1 MSLTNLLGAAAG
13 YYNADEAAKAALELG
28 EQSAQ
33 AAEQLGQTAAGM
45 AEFKPFTVTTGLG
58 TATTTPEGGYTLG
71 LSPEQ
76 QALQTGALGQAQG
89 FMTGIGQDPMSTLLS
104 GQAQQAFQGLGPSA
118 LTGAGTA
125 AYQGLGAD
133 PLTQMGAGLYADFQP
148 SALTTQGA
156 TAYGDLGPSA
166 LRGTG
171 IAGLGGVGGDPMQ
184 AEILAQARAGF
195 ANIGADP
202 RQQALLAQSEQAL
215 ARAGVDPSLAQADLY
230 EQIRATQRPEE
241 ERQRLALEERMLAQ
255 GRLGLSSA
263 AYGGST
269 PEMLAQETARQEAM
283 SRANLSARQQAM
295 QEQQQA
301 YGQGLGLLGQASG
314 MRAQDLAEATGLLGA
329 GYTPE
334 QRELAR
340 AQAQLA
346 GGLSEEQA
354 DLARIGAQFGAG
366 MSQDQAALARAG
378 ALLSGGLSREQAD
391 LSRAG
396 ALFGAGMT
404 QEQADLARA
413 QGLLGASFMPRQ
425 QDLATATG
433 LMSLGYM
440 PQQQALGALGYG
452 LDAARLAQSGRGT
465 GAELFGQLGQTGLES
480 LMQSLELAT
489 GLESV
494 KRTGLSDALLGR
506 QPTMQE
512 QLLGSALG
520 VDVSSDGGLFSSL
533 GFGEAETPSYIKAI
547 GDILGFGSG
556 KTDQQR
562 EIEETEKALEAM
574 FG

>member
-13 YYNADEAAKAALELG
+13 YYNTDEAAKAALELG

-45 AEFKPFTVTTGLG
+45 TEFKPFTVTTGLG

-125 AYQGLGAD
+125 AYQGLSTD
-133 PLTQMGAGLYADFQP
+133 LLTQLGSGLYSDFQP

-346 GGLSEEQA
+346 GGLSQEQA

-404 QEQADLARA
+404 QEQTDLARA
-413 QGLLGASFMPRQ
+413 TGLLGSSYMPRT
-425 QDLATATG
+425 QDLAMAQG
-433 LMSLGYM
+433 MMGLGYM

-480 LMQSLELAT
+480 LMQGLEQAT

-494 KRTGLSDALLGR
+494 QRRGLTEALLGR
-506 QPTMQE
+506 QPTLQE
-512 QLLGSALG
+512 QILGEVFNVDVGSTGGLLGGLL
-520 VDVSSDGGLFSSL
+520 GGLF
-533 GFGEAETPSYIKAI
+533 G
-547 GDILGFGSG
+547 GDEPTAVEQSDSDLMKMFEILN
-556 KTDQQR
+556 Q
-562 EIEETEKALEAM
+562 
-574 FG
+574 

>member
-1 MSLTNLLGAAAG
+1 MSLSDLIGAAAG
-13 YYNADEAAKAALELG
+13 YYNTDEAAKAALELG

-45 AEFKPFTVTTGLG
+45 TEFKPFTVTTGLG

-76 QALQTGALGQAQG
+76 QDLQTSGLASAQG

-118 LTGAGTA
+118 LTGAGVA
-125 AYQGLGAD
+125 GYQGLGAD

-156 TAYGDLGPSA
+156 TAYGGLGPSA

-202 RQQALLAQSEQAL
+202 RQQALLAQADT
-215 ARAGVDPSLAQADLY
+215 AFGRAMADPSQAQADLY
-230 EQIRATQRPEE
+230 GQIRATQRPEE

-263 AYGGST
+263 AYGGSS
-269 PEMLAQETARQEAM
+269 PELLAQETARQEAM

-340 AQAQLA
+340 AQAQLS

-354 DLARIGAQFGAG
+354 DLARVGAQFGAG
-366 MSQDQAALARAG
+366 MSQDQAELSRAG

-396 ALFGAGMT
+396 ALFGAGMS
-404 QEQADLARA
+404 QEQADFARA
-413 QGLLGASFMPRQ
+413 TGLLGSSYMPRT
-425 QDLATATG
+425 QDLAMATG
-433 LMSLGYM
+433 LMGLGYT
-440 PQQQALGALGYG
+440 PQEQALGALGYG
-452 LDAARLAQSGRGT
+452 LDAAKIADIGRRS
-465 GAELFGQLGQTGLES
+465 GAELFSQLGGKGLES

-489 GLESV
+489 GLESTQ
-494 KRTGLSDALLGR
+494 RTGVTNALLGR
-506 QPTMQE
+506 QPTIAELVAANKAGM
-512 QLLGSALG
+512 SAEDIEGLT
-520 VDVSSDGGLFSSL
+520 SGGMLDYL
-533 GFGEAETPSYIKAI
+533 GFGEAETPSWIKAL
-547 GDILGFGSG
+547 DPTRLF
-556 KTDQQR
+556 D
-562 EIEETEKALEAM
+562 
-574 FG
+574 

>member
-13 YYNADEAAKAALELG
+13 YYNTDEAAKAALELG

-45 AEFKPFTVTTGLG
+45 TEFKPFTVTTGLG
-58 TATTTPEGGYTLG
+58 TATTTPEGGFTLG

-118 LTGAGTA
+118 LTGLGTA
-125 AYQGLGAD
+125 GYQG
-133 PLTQMGAGLYADFQP
+133 
-148 SALTTQGA
+148 
-156 TAYGDLGPSA
+156 LGPSA

-202 RQQALLAQSEQAL
+202 RQQALLAQADT
-215 ARAGVDPSLAQADLY
+215 AFGRAMADPSQAQADLY
-230 EQIRATQRPEE
+230 GQIRATQQPEE

-255 GRLGLSSA
+255 GRLGLSSS
-263 AYGGST
+263 AYGGSS
-269 PEMLAQETARQEAM
+269 PELLAQETARQEAM

-301 YGQGLGLLGQASG
+301 YGQGLGFLGQASG

-340 AQAQLA
+340 AQAQLS
-346 GGLSEEQA
+346 GGLSE
-354 DLARIGAQFGAG
+354 
-366 MSQDQAALARAG
+366 
-378 ALLSGGLSREQAD
+378 EQAD

-413 QGLLGASFMPRQ
+413 TGLLGSSFMPRT
-425 QDLATATG
+425 QDLAMAQG
-433 LMSLGYM
+433 MMGLGYM
-440 PQQQALGALGYG
+440 PQQQALAALGLG
-452 LDAARLAQSGRGT
+452 ADIAKIPDIGRRT
-465 GAELFGQLGQTGLES
+465 GAELFGQLGQSGLKALMQGLE
-480 LMQSLELAT
+480 QAT

-494 KRTGLSDALLGR
+494 KRTGLSEALLGR
-506 QPTMQE
+506 QPTLQE

-520 VDVSSDGGLFSSL
+520 VDVSSDGGLLSSL
-533 GFGEAETPSYIKAI
+533 GFGDAETPSYIKAI
-547 GDILGFGSG
+547 GDVLGFGSG

-562 EIEETEKALEAM
+562 EIEETEKALEAI

>member
-1 MSLTNLLGAAAG
+1 MGLSNLIGAAAG

-28 EQSAQ
+28 EQSAT
-33 AAEQLGQTAAGM
+33 AAEGLGQTAAGM

-76 QALQTGALGQAQG
+76 QALQTSGLASAQG

-104 GQAQQAFQGLGPSA
+104 GQAQQAFEGLGPSA
-118 LTGAGTA
+118 LTGLGTT

-133 PLTQMGAGLYADFQP
+133 PLTQMGASLYSGFQP

-184 AEILAQARAGF
+184 AEILAQARERF
-195 ANIGADP
+195 AQIGADP
-202 RQQALLAQSEQAL
+202 RQQALLS
-215 ARAGVDPSLAQADLY
+215 RADTAFETAFGDTGQAQADIYSQL
-230 EQIRATQRPEE
+230 RAAQQPEE

-255 GRLGLSSA
+255 GRLGLSSS
-263 AYGGST
+263 AYGGSS
-269 PEMLAQETARQEAM
+269 PELLAQAKAIEEARA
-283 SRANLSARQQAM
+283 SASLTARQQANK
-295 QEQQQA
+295 EQQQS
-301 YGQGLGLLGQASG
+301 YERGLGLLGEASG
-314 MRAQDLAEATGLLGA
+314 MRAQELDEAVGLLGA

-334 QRELAR
+334 QREIAR
-340 AQAQLA
+340 AQAQLS

-354 DLARIGAQFGAG
+354 DLARVGAQFGAG
-366 MSQDQAALARAG
+366 MSQDQAELSRAG

-404 QEQADLARA
+404 QEQADFARA
-413 QGLLGASFMPRQ
+413 TGLLGSSYMPRT
-425 QDLATATG
+425 QDLAMATG
-433 LMSLGYM
+433 MMGLGYT

-452 LDAARLAQSGRGT
+452 ADIAKIADIGRRT
-465 GAELFGQLGQTGLES
+465 GAELFGQLGQTGLQS

-489 GLESV
+489 GLESTQ
-494 KRTGLSDALLGR
+494 RTGVTNALLGR
-506 QPTMQE
+506 QPTIAELVAANKAGM
-512 QLLGSALG
+512 SAEDIEGLT
-520 VDVSSDGGLFSSL
+520 SGGMLDYL
-533 GFGEAETPSYIKAI
+533 GFGEAETPSWIKAL
-547 GDILGFGSG
+547 DPTRLF
-556 KTDQQR
+556 D
-562 EIEETEKALEAM
+562 
-574 FG
+574 

>member
-1 MSLTNLLGAAAG
+1 MSLSDLIGAAAG
-13 YYNADEAAKAALELG
+13 YYNTDEAAKAALELG

-45 AEFKPFTVTTGLG
+45 AQFKPFTVTTGLG
-58 TATTTPEGGYTLG
+58 TATTTPEGGYTLAMT
-71 LSPEQ
+71 PEQ

-133 PLTQMGAGLYADFQP
+133 PLTQMGAGLYAGFQP

-156 TAYGDLGPSA
+156 TAYGGLGPSA

-283 SRANLSARQQAM
+283 SRANLSARQQAV

-334 QRELAR
+334 QREIAR
-340 AQAQLA
+340 AQAQLS
-346 GGLSEEQA
+346 GGLSQEQA
-354 DLARIGAQFGAG
+354 DLA
-366 MSQDQAALARAG
+366 
-378 ALLSGGLSREQAD
+378 
-391 LSRAG
+391 RAG

-404 QEQADLARA
+404 QEQAELARA
-413 QGLLGASFMPRQ
+413 TGLLGASFMPRT
-425 QDLATATG
+425 QDLAMAQG
-433 LMSLGYM
+433 MMGLGYM
-440 PQQQALGALGYG
+440 PQQQALAALGLG
-452 LDAARLAQSGRGT
+452 ADIAKIPDIGRRT
-465 GAELFGQLGQTGLES
+465 GAELFAKSGQTGLES

-494 KRTGLSDALLGR
+494 QRQGLTEALLGKE
-506 QPTMQE
+506 PTLQE
-512 QLLGSALG
+512 QILGKVFNVDVGSTGGLLGGLL
-520 VDVSSDGGLFSSL
+520 GGLF
-533 GFGEAETPSYIKAI
+533 G
-547 GDILGFGSG
+547 GDEPTAVEQSDSDLMKMFEILN
-556 KTDQQR
+556 Q
-562 EIEETEKALEAM
+562 
-574 FG
+574 

>member
-1 MSLTNLLGAAAG
+1 MSLSDLIGAAAG
-13 YYNADEAAKAALELG
+13 YYNTDEAAKAALELG

-58 TATTTPEGGYTLG
+58 TATTTPEGGYTLAMT
-71 LSPEQ
+71 PEQ

-125 AYQGLGAD
+125 TYQG
-133 PLTQMGAGLYADFQP
+133 
-148 SALTTQGA
+148 
-156 TAYGDLGPSA
+156 LGPSA

-171 IAGLGGVGGDPMQ
+171 ISGLGAVGGDPMQ
-184 AEILAQARAGF
+184 AEILGQARERFAGL
-195 ANIGADP
+195 GADP

-283 SRANLSARQQAM
+283 SRANLSARQQAV

-301 YGQGLGLLGQASG
+301 FGQGLGLLGQASG
-314 MRAQDLAEATGLLGA
+314 LRAQDLAEATGLLGA

-346 GGLSEEQA
+346 GGLSQ
-354 DLARIGAQFGAG
+354 
-366 MSQDQAALARAG
+366 
-378 ALLSGGLSREQAD
+378 EQAD

-404 QEQADLARA
+404 QEQAELARA
-413 QGLLGASFMPRQ
+413 TGLLGASFMPRQ

-433 LMSLGYM
+433 LMGLGYM
-440 PQQQALGALGYG
+440 PQQQALAALGMGTKTAG
-452 LDAARLAQSGRGT
+452 LADIGRRT
-465 GAELFGQLGQTGLES
+465 GAELFGQLSGRGLES
-480 LMQSLELAT
+480 LMQGLEQAT
-489 GLESV
+489 GLESS
-494 KRTGLSDALLGR
+494 KRTGLADALLGR
-506 QPTMQE
+506 EPTIQE
-512 QLLGSALG
+512 QILGKIYGA
-520 VDVSSDGGLFSSL
+520 DVSNDGGLL
-533 GFGEAETPSYIKAI
+533 GGLLREYFTPSY
-547 GDILGFGSG
+547 GEQDYVYHPSEYDEDFVGPTPFG
-556 KTDQQR
+556 
-562 EIEETEKALEAM
+562 
-574 FG
+574 